1 MFLDY
6 YCFSIHDAYPVRS
19 RDATAG
25 SYLNQFKASN
35 LQPHA
40 AWPRQQH
47 GKCPPLL
54 ISSLRCWDPSL
65 KRLHLTDP
73 LLLHRDECRGGFP
86 VGNGRCLPPTYW
98 FSEQPV
104 IRSSLRI
111 LILRST
117 HHIPHA
123 PLGVFKGREGSGV
136 RDRAPT

>member
-6 YCFSIHDAYPVRS
+6 YCFFIHDAYPVQS
-19 RDATAG
+19 GDATAG

-35 LQPHA
+35 LQPNA
-40 AWPRQQH
+40 AWPRQQQ
-47 GKCPPLL
+47 GRCPPLL
-54 ISSLRCWDPSL
+54 ISSLRRWDPSL

-73 LLLHRDECRGGFP
+73 PLLRHDECRGGSP
-86 VGNGRCLPPTYW
+86 VGNGHCLPPTYW

-111 LILRST
+111 LILGPT

-123 PLGVFKGREGSGV
+123 PLGGVCLKGEKRVE
-136 RDRAPT
+136 